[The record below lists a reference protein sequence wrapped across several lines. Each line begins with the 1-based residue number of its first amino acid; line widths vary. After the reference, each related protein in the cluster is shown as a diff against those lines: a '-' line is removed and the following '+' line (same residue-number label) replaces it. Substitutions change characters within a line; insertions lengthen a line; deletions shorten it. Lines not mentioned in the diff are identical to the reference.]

1 VDAATPSTM
10 MLPSRVQGLYMPSS
24 MVVVMEVTAA
34 ATKAAEPSAGAT
46 NRRSDG
52 VTCGAVA
59 LGRVLVLLLLTQ
71 HQMMR
76 SCQGGQASHCPLVV
90 YATKMSTLAAGQASG

>member
-52 VTCGAVA
+52 VTCSAMAV
-59 LGRVLVLLLLTQ
+59 RLLACYVEATQ
-71 HQMMR
+71 
-76 SCQGGQASHCPLVV
+76 V
-90 YATKMSTLAAGQASG
+90 